1 MDKIEYDSY
10 NAIEFPNINNI
21 SELYDLAEVKSLKRI
36 LYKAWMDV
44 ELDEMLMTK
53 KEAYGYLQ
61 RAFDGEMLDELS
73 DEVAN
78 KYFK

>member
-1 MDKIEYDSY
+1 
-10 NAIEFPNINNI
+10 
-21 SELYDLAEVKSLKRI
+21 
-36 LYKAWMDV
+36 MDV